1 MSENFL
7 LLLTLLQFDELE
19 MLMISMMFESRWK
32 LLNFEFFLSGDNIMT
47 ILSGLD

>member
-19 MLMISMMFESRWK
+19 MLMISMMFESR
-32 LLNFEFFLSGDNIMT
+32 
-47 ILSGLD
+47 